1 MSDDLGRLA
10 DLQDDI
16 HAAHGAW
23 GADDLAD
30 ACAEAAAVPSFGG
43 DAGELRAIA
52 EYCET
57 VAQTVDQALT
67 AAEPLRSNGISAVW
81 AGDTQVSANETLRA
95 LSDDMFRALIAFREV
110 ADQVRRHAE
119 QVRSEAQ
126 DAANADSLAEIAAQ
140 VGAMTWGV
148 VPNLDYAGEV
158 MRAQHAKA
166 IANIDGRVGMHV
178 AMRNQAED
186 FATALHEIETQA
198 RTARLSDSPLSAVDE
213 VVIAGAGWTR
223 TMAPHPPVLTAAMD
237 ERAAAALAAMG
248 DAERERMTG
257 LLAAARSPEHRAY
270 LLKTLAA
277 GYSVAEVARF
287 DQLIAGHADDPAWLD
302 QHLSPLSLDA
312 ERPAPGKD
320 FTKFGNARWEQGNQP
335 TCVAASTVTARAA
348 VDPLYALQLTTGG
361 HPGDPAFDNP
371 AAFAERLKDEQA
383 QVYDDG
389 RSWFQEHFG
398 GDGMT
403 SDESATVGN
412 EEIAPHTGAAYDNV
426 KLADATAREAAVPA
440 IERAVDEG
448 YPVPFFTSE
457 DGEGHQLL
465 VIGHSGNELQVY
477 NPWGYT
483 YWITERDFV
492 DGHVDG
498 IDPEI
503 PGTPS
508 SVRLPEKAQR

>member
-1 MSDDLGRLA
+1 MSDDLGRLE

-23 GADDLAD
+23 GADDLAE

-57 VAQTVDQALT
+57 VAQTVDKALT
-67 AAEPLRSNGISAVW
+67 AAEPLRSNGISQVW

-119 QVRSEAQ
+119 QVRSEER
-126 DAANADSLAEIAAQ
+126 DAANADSLAEIATQ
-140 VGAMTWGV
+140 VGAMTWGA
-148 VPNLDYAGEV
+148 VPNLDYLGEV

-257 LLAAARSPEHRAY
+257 LLAAAVSPEHRAY

-277 GYSVAEVARF
+277 GYSVDEVARF

-312 ERPAPGKD
+312 ERAAPGMD
-320 FTKFGNARWEQGNQP
+320 PAAFGNVEWQQGQLP
-335 TCVAASTVTARAA
+335 TCVALSTVTARAE

-361 HPGDPAFDNP
+361 HPSDPEFDNP
-371 AAFAERLKDEQA
+371 AAFAQRLRDEQFR
-383 QVYDDG
+383 VYDDG
-389 RSWFQEHFG
+389 RSWHQELL
-398 GDGMT
+398 DSEGM
-403 SDESATVGN
+403 SDEQSEAIAN
-412 EEIAPHTGAAYDNV
+412 EQIAPHTGVRYEDVQTRDPESRQSA
-426 KLADATAREAAVPA
+426 LAE

-448 YPVPFFTSE
+448 QPVPLSVD
-457 DGEGHQLL
+457 DGREGHQLL
-465 VIGHSGNELQVY
+465 VIGHAGDQLQIY

-483 YWITERDFV
+483 YWITEREFTS
-492 DGHVDG
+492 GHVDG
-498 IDPEI
+498 VDSAI
-503 PGTPS
+503 PREPTA
-508 SVRLPEKAQR
+508 VRLPREAGR